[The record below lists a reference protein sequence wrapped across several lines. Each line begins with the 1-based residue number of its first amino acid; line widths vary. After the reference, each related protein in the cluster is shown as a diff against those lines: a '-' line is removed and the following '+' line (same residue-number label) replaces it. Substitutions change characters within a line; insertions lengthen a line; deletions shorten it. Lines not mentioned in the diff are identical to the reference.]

1 MQAPRTRAL
10 MAFFSALLA
19 LSSLAAA
26 ASDRAAVTVA
36 GVGKCTDCAKKD
48 VMGGNAFRGLR
59 VAVICKNT
67 KGKYK
72 TSAVAALTNNGE
84 FSVEL
89 PSELLGNDNGG
100 GLKEECFAELRS
112 ASRKPC
118 PSSNGVES
126 SKIVRKYSEGK
137 QPQHVLFGTAGQLVF
152 SKDTCASAIGFSGI
166 SRVLPDIGG
175 HLPLIGAHLPLIS
188 SHLPGPPPLA

>member
-1 MQAPRTRAL
+1 MQAPRTAAL
-10 MAFFSALLA
+10 MAFFSVLLA
-19 LSSLAAA
+19 LSSLTAA

-48 VMGGNAFRGLR
+48 VMRGNAFRGLR

-89 PSELLGNDNGG
+89 PSEFLGNDNRGG

-118 PSSNGVES
+118 PSSNGIQS

-137 QPQHVLFGTAGQLVF
+137 QPQHVLFGTARQLVF
-152 SKDTCASAIGFSGI
+152 SKDTCAAAIE
-166 SRVLPDIGG
+166 
-175 HLPLIGAHLPLIS
+175 
-188 SHLPGPPPLA
+188 LPGPEIIHPIITHGPEIIHHVGQHLPWSPPQA

>member
-1 MQAPRTRAL
+1 MQAPRSTGAL
-10 MAFFSALLA
+10 MAFFSVLLA

-26 ASDRAAVTVA
+26 ASDRAAVTVD
-36 GVGKCTDCAKKD
+36 GVGKCTNCAKKD
-48 VMGGNAFRGLR
+48 VMRGNAFRGLH
-59 VAVICKNT
+59 T

-89 PSELLGNDNGG
+89 PSETPRQDSNDNG
-100 GLKEECFAELRS
+100 GLKEECFTELRS

-118 PSSNGVES
+118 PSSNGIES

-152 SKDTCASAIGFSGI
+152 SKNTCAAAIGLG
-166 SRVLPDIGG
+166 DI
-175 HLPLIGAHLPLIS
+175 PRIGTPYVRYIG
-188 SHLPGPPPLA
+188 SHLLGSPPLA